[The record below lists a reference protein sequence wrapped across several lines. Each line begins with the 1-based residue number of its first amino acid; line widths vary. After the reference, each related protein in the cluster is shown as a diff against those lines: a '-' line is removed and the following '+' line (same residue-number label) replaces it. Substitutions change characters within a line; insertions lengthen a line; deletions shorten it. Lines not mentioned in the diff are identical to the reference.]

1 METYVYLYNF
11 SIGLLPEDIAIF
23 HALYRTSIKGRRDFL
38 KAVVTNRKLG
48 PALDDYYVSR
58 VAEIYKVKMK
68 ALGVGVDFI
77 DEDSV
82 MVPLN
87 DDIISPHSFKGKEVL
102 CTNYQYYVLKVE
114 DRIRDEIFQRNP
126 VITRGELERLI
137 KKELKERF
145 FVNNVEYDEDGD
157 LLLDKIAKDL

>member
-1 METYVYLYNF
+1 M
-11 SIGLLPEDIAIF
+11 PEDIAIF

-58 VAEIYKVKMK
+58 VAEIYRVKMK
-68 ALGVGVDFI
+68 SLGVGVDFV

-87 DDIISPHSFKGKEVL
+87 DDVISTHSFKGKEVL
-102 CTNYQYYVLKVE
+102 CTNYQYTVLKAE
-114 DRIRDEIFQRNP
+114 DAIREEIYLECP
-126 VITRGELERLI
+126 VITRGDLEKEI
-137 KKELKERF
+137 KKRLKERF
-145 FVNNVEYDEDGD
+145 FITNVSYDENGE